1 MFKEME
7 TKAVS
12 KDVIFCLLDNSFRM
26 SLSSLQS
33 WKVGAIQSGG
43 NVLWENTV
51 VLNDDSLN
59 VRLSNKNRY
68 TIFHS

>member
-43 NVLWENTV
+43 NVL
-51 VLNDDSLN
+51 
-59 VRLSNKNRY
+59 
-68 TIFHS
+68 